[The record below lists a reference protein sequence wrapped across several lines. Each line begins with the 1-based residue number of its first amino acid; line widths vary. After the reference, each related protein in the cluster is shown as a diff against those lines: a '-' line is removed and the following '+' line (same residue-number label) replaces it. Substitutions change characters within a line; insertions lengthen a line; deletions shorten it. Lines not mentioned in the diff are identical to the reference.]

1 LLAAKALWLCRIR
14 WGAVA
19 TLVVFGVLG
28 LATEGWEPL
37 GIVLRADW
45 PLVMAA
51 GLVAANSAFTV
62 HARFLVRS
70 KAEHGAGLNIS
81 MQMALDLVAHTFV
94 VHFLGSLETYALF
107 IYIFHIVLACII
119 FDRKRSLAFA
129 MAACILYATC
139 FALEATGAV
148 SPTSVYA
155 SAAGVGHV
163 PRATSTAVI
172 NMLSAIAIWLCTW
185 YFANYM
191 SSLVRQRDAKLAE
204 TNRRLVSVQEERT
217 RHLLRT
223 THELKA
229 PFAAIHANTQLLLK
243 GHCGELTE
251 NAHSVV
257 LRIAARARRLTR
269 EIQEMLQLANL
280 RSEVEDPPPEEEL
293 DLAAVINESGDH
305 IEPMAIERK
314 VKLERNLRPVNIRA
328 ARGHLRMLLDNL
340 LSNAVVYSHEG
351 GSVYVECDRPA
362 GAGPTVMIEDHG
374 IGIPEHKL
382 PLIFNEYYRTDE
394 AAQFNKESNGLGLTI
409 AKHIA
414 QEHGIGVS
422 VESRVGEGTKFMLRM
437 PRAWCTQVA
446 PR

>member
-1 LLAAKALWLCRIR
+1 MARASAAPSFVLPPRAESSSPVAEAGSRPFLPGPLLAAKALWLCRIR

-51 GLVAANSAFTV
+51 ALVAANTAFTV

-70 KAEHGAGLNIS
+70 NAEHGAALNMS
-81 MQMALDLVAHTFV
+81 MQMALDLIAHTFV

-129 MAACILYATC
+129 VAACVLYATC

-148 SPTSVYA
+148 PPASVYA
-155 SAAGVGHV
+155 AGAGADRVH
-163 PRATSTAVI
+163 RLTSTAAI
-172 NMLSAIAIWLCTW
+172 NMASAMAIWLGTW
-185 YFANYM
+185 YVASYM
-191 SSLVRQRDAKLAE
+191 SIMVRERDAKLDD
-204 TNRRLVSVQEERT
+204 TNRRLVAVQEERT

-243 GHCGELTE
+243 GHCGELTG
-251 NAHSVV
+251 NAHNVV

-293 DLAAVINESGDH
+293 DLA
-305 IEPMAIERK
+305 
-314 VKLERNLRPVNIRA
+314 
-328 ARGHLRMLLDNL
+328 
-340 LSNAVVYSHEG
+340 
-351 GSVYVECDRPA
+351 
-362 GAGPTVMIEDHG
+362 
-374 IGIPEHKL
+374 
-382 PLIFNEYYRTDE
+382 
-394 AAQFNKESNGLGLTI
+394 
-409 AKHIA
+409 
-414 QEHGIGVS
+414 
-422 VESRVGEGTKFMLRM
+422 
-437 PRAWCTQVA
+437 
-446 PR
+446 